1 MPPHKWHIWFLP
13 THSPKLKKPKEPFFA
28 YARLK
33 DNNMTTDKN
42 QNPEQ
47 IARDKIDK
55 MLIDA
60 GWIVQSKNEVDFG
73 AGRGVALREYQAET
87 KFADYVLFVDKN
99 PVGIIEA
106 KKEDE
111 GHKLTVAEDQA
122 SEYAKAKLKY
132 LDHDPL
138 PFVFESTGTITR
150 FRDTRDPKPRGRN
163 IFWFYRPETLAE
175 WLQKDKSLRGRLLD
189 IPQLNE
195 TGLRPAQIKAINN
208 LEQSFKKNKPKAL
221 IQMATGAGK
230 TFTAATFVYRLLEHA
245 KTKRILFLVDT
256 KNLGEQAEQEF
267 MAFQPNDSNR
277 KFTEFYNVQR
287 LTSSYIA
294 SDSQVCISTIQ
305 RMYAILKGEELDEG
319 AEDTNPNES
328 SWMEQQRNKKQAM
341 PVEYSAKVPIE
352 QFDFIVIDECHRS
365 IYNLWKQVLDYFD
378 AFLIGLTA
386 TPDKRTFGFF
396 EENVVSEYTYEESVL
411 DGVNV
416 PYDVYNIETEISQKG
431 SVIKA
436 GWFVDRRDK
445 LTRKTRWQQEDED
458 TEYLKN
464 DLDKKVVNPSQIRN
478 IIRQYKKAL
487 ETEIFPNRKDE
498 NGEYEVPKTLV
509 FAKTDSHADD
519 IIKII
524 RKEFDEGDDF
534 CKKLTYKIKED
545 PKSVLNRFRNSY
557 NPRIAVTVD
566 MIATGTDVKPLEVL
580 LFMRDVKST
589 NYFEQMKGRGTRTI
603 NKDAFQ
609 ANNTNVK
616 GACKTHFIIV
626 DAVGVTKS
634 KKTDSRPLERK
645 PTVGLK
651 DLLGAVTMGVAEEDL
666 FLSLANR
673 LIRLEKEITDKEKD
687 KLLEHSKGK
696 NLKQISKEL
705 LSAFDKDEIEE
716 KAKPIIEAIPIQERT
731 PEKEEQARK
740 EAQKELINTATS
752 TFNGKLN
759 DYIEKVRIEHEQI
772 IDSHNIDTV
781 TKSEWDT
788 TSVDKAKEIVKD
800 FNEYLEA
807 NQDEIKALT
816 IFYKQPYN
824 RRNITFK
831 MIKEVFDKL
840 KLDKPTLAPDYVW
853 AAYSQLEEVKS
864 KQPIDELTALISLIR
879 RACGIDKELKPFDAT
894 IDENFKN
901 WIFKQ
906 NAGKHNRFST
916 EQMEWLREL
925 KNHVV
930 NSYHIEIEDLD
941 YTPFDEKGG
950 RGKMYQLFGAE
961 MNDIIN
967 ELNEVLAA

>member
-1 MPPHKWHIWFLP
+1 
-13 THSPKLKKPKEPFFA
+13 
-28 YARLK
+28 
-33 DNNMTTDKN
+33 MTTDKN

-47 IARDKIDK
+47 IARDKIDL
-55 MLIDA
+55 MLIEA
-60 GWIVQSKNEVDFG
+60 GWVVQSKNDVDLS
-73 AGRGVALREYQAET
+73 ANRGVAVREYQIGTE
-87 KFADYVLFVDKN
+87 FADYALFVDRN

-122 SEYAKAKLKY
+122 AEYAKGKLKY
-132 LDHDPL
+132 LNNEPL
-138 PFVFESTGTITR
+138 HFVFESTGIITR
-150 FRDTRDPKPRGRN
+150 FRDTRDPKPRGRRV
-163 IFWFYRPETLAE
+163 FSFFRPETLAD
-175 WLQKDKSLRGRLLD
+175 WLKKDKSLRSRLLD
-189 IPQLNE
+189 IPPLNE
-195 TGLRPAQIKAINN
+195 AGLRPAQIKAVKN
-208 LEQSFKKNKPKAL
+208 LELSFKKNKPKAL

-245 KTKRILFLVDT
+245 KAKRILFLVDT

-267 MAFQPNDSNR
+267 AAFQPNDSNR

-305 RMYAILKGEELDEG
+305 RMYAILKGEELDEN

-328 SWMEQQRNKKQAM
+328 SWTEQQRNKKQAI
-341 PVEYSAKVPIE
+341 PVEYSAQVPIE

-396 EENVVSEYTYEESVL
+396 EENVVSEYTYEESVI

-416 PYDVYNIETEISQKG
+416 SYDVYTIETEISQNG
-431 SVIKA
+431 SKIES
-436 GWFVDRRDK
+436 GWFVDKRDK
-445 LTRKTRWQQEDED
+445 LTRKTRWTQEDED

-478 IIRQYKKAL
+478 IIREYKKAL
-487 ETEIFPNRKDE
+487 QTEIFPNRKDE

-519 IIKII
+519 IIKVI
-524 RKEFDEGDDF
+524 REEFDEGDDF
-534 CKKLTYKIKED
+534 CKKLTYKIQED

-557 NPRIAVTVD
+557 YPRIAVTVD

-580 LFMRDVKST
+580 LFMRDVKSV

-603 NKDAFQ
+603 SKDALQ
-609 ANNTNVK
+609 LVSKTAR
-616 GACKTHFIIV
+616 AKTHFIIV

-645 PTVGLK
+645 PTVALK
-651 DLLGAVTMGVAEEDL
+651 DLLGAVTMGVADEDL

-673 LIRLEKEITDKEKD
+673 LIRLDKQLTDKEKE
-687 KLLEHSKGK
+687 KLLDYSKGK
-696 NLKQISKEL
+696 NLKQMAKEL

-716 KAKPIIEAIPIQERT
+716 KAKLIIEAIST
-731 PEKEEQARK
+731 PAIVEQAQK
-740 EAQKELINTATS
+740 EAQKQLIDTAAA

-759 DYIEKVRIEHEQI
+759 DYIEKVRQEHEQI
-772 IDSHNIDTV
+772 IDSHNLDTV
-781 TKSEWDT
+781 TKSEWDK
-788 TSVDKAKEIVKD
+788 TSGDKAAVIVKD
-800 FNEYLEA
+800 FSDYLEA
-807 NQDEIKALT
+807 HKDEIKALT
-816 IFYKQPYN
+816 IFYNQPYN

-831 MIKEVFDKL
+831 MIKEVFQAL

-853 AAYSQLEEVKS
+853 AAYSQLENVKTQGPAS
-864 KQPIDELTALISLIR
+864 RPFNELTALVSLIR
-879 RACGIDKELKPFDAT
+879 RACGIDSELKPYDKT
-894 IDENFKN
+894 IDDNFNK

-906 NAGKHNRFST
+906 HTGKHNRFTT
-916 EQMEWLREL
+916 EQMDWLREL

-967 ELNEVLAA
+967 ELNEALAA